1 MSQRSQRKEEHLAL
15 AKMFFNKNNHSD
27 FDKIHLLRPAL
38 PETKI
43 NNRSIQTTMLGKEI
57 SAPFFVNAMT
67 GGSKKSFEINKRIA
81 QACKQE
87 NIAMALGS
95 ASILENEPDK
105 LDSFLIARQEN
116 PDGLLF
122 ANVNPDTDPKAA
134 QKIVT
139 ELQADALQIH
149 VNVLQ
154 EIVMPE
160 GDRDFHWIY
169 NIQQIRQ
176 QVDVPII
183 IKEVGSGISLDS
195 LRTLIEAGFDIIDIG
210 GSGGTNFAQI
220 ENHRRQ
226 DTMFDFIDDLG
237 LSTAKCLLGSQKII
251 GNTTLIASGGIT
263 NALQIFKSLVL
274 GANYV
279 GIANLFL
286 QYASTSK
293 DMLVDEM
300 NILKRQ
306 LTALCAIFGINS
318 INDTSTIKYY
328 LDSDLISFINQIN

>member
-15 AKMFFNKNNHSD
+15 AKMFFNKNNNSD
-27 FDKIHLLRPAL
+27 FNKVHLLRPAL
-38 PETKI
+38 PETKVDTH
-43 NNRSIQTTMLGKEI
+43 SIRTTMFNKTVN
-57 SAPFFVNAMT
+57 APFFVNAMT
-67 GGSKKSFEINKRIA
+67 GGSQKSFEINKRLA
-81 QACKQE
+81 QACKRE
-87 NIAMALGS
+87 KIAMSLGS
-95 ASILENEPDK
+95 ASILEKEPDK

-122 ANVNPDTDPKAA
+122 ANVNPDTDPQVA
-134 QKIVT
+134 QRIVN

-149 VNVLQ
+149 INVLQ

-160 GDRDFHWIY
+160 GDRDFHWL
-169 NIQQIRQ
+169 NNMKKIRQ

-183 IKEVGSGISLDS
+183 VKEVGSGIDAKSLK
-195 LRTLIEAGFDIIDIG
+195 TLMDAGFETVDIG

-226 DTMFDFIDDLG
+226 DTIFEFIDDLG
-237 LSTAKCLLGSQKII
+237 LSTVKCLLDAQKIT
-251 GNTTLIASGGIT
+251 GHQTLIASGGIT

-286 QYASTSK
+286 QYASQST
-293 DMLVDEM
+293 DALIEEIDT
-300 NILKRQ
+300 LKNQ
-306 LTALCAIFGINS
+306 LIALCAVFGLDS
-318 INDTSTIKYY
+318 INDASQVKYY
-328 LDSDLISFINQIN
+328 LSNDLNSFISQTN

>member
-15 AKMFFNKNNHSD
+15 AKMFFNKNNNSD
-27 FDKIHLLRPAL
+27 FDKVHLLRPAL
-38 PETKI
+38 PETKVD
-43 NNRSIQTTMLGKEI
+43 NQSIQTIMFSKKV

-81 QACKQE
+81 QACQQE
-87 NIAMALGS
+87 NIAMSLGS
-95 ASILENEPDK
+95 ASILEKEPDK

-122 ANVNPDTDPKAA
+122 ANVNPDTDPQVAR
-134 QKIVT
+134 KIVT

-149 VNVLQ
+149 INVLQ

-160 GDRDFHWIY
+160 GDRNFHWLDSM
-169 NIQQIRQ
+169 QAIRQ

-183 IKEVGSGISLDS
+183 VKEVGSGISSDS
-195 LRTLIEAGFDIIDIG
+195 LRTLLDAGFEIIDVG
-210 GSGGTNFAQI
+210 GSGGTNFAEI

-226 DTMFDFIDDLG
+226 DTIFNFIDDLG
-237 LSTAKCLLGSQKII
+237 LSTIKCLLSAQKST
-251 GNTTLIASGGIT
+251 GPKTLIASGGIT
-263 NALQIFKSLVL
+263 DALQIFKSLVL

-286 QYASTSK
+286 QSASKSK
-293 DMLVDEM
+293 DALIEEI
-300 NILKRQ
+300 NTLKRQ
-306 LTALCAIFGINS
+306 LIALCAIFGIDS
-318 INDTSTIKYY
+318 INTASTIKYY
-328 LDSDLISFINQIN
+328 LDSDLINFINQIN